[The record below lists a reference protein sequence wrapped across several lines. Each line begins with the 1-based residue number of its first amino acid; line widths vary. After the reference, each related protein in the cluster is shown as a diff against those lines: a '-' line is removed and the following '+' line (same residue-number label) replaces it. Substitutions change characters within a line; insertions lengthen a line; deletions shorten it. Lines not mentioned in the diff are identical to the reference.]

1 MTNPIVL
8 NTRNLNDLEIE
19 AKLRLLAQ
27 AQTDNP
33 TAAPGTAIT
42 SVELLAAA
50 DLIEAKRTKQK
61 TAEAEAEAATAQ
73 KLEAAAAAKVLIS
86 DYAAEVWPATGRDVS
101 KCVLLAFD
109 VSGGGGSPPPPEEQQ
124 ITGVELDY
132 GPNAGS
138 LTVRANAKPRRAIS
152 IEAQINLT
160 PNAAPT
166 WQHADIFSATPF
178 TLPGLPSGSLVQVR
192 LRAVFAGGVKGPWS
206 DIAEHRVP

>member
-1 MTNPIVL
+1 MNLIVL
-8 NTRNLNDLEIE
+8 NTKGRNDLEIE

-27 AQTDNP
+27 AQIDNP
-33 TAAPGTAIT
+33 TAAPGTDIT
-42 SVELLAAA
+42 SVELIAAA

-61 TAEAEAEAATAQ
+61 TAEAEAKAATAQ
-73 KLEAAAAAKVLIS
+73 KGEAADAGKELIS
-86 DYAAEVWPATGRDVS
+86 DYAGEVWKASGKDPS

-109 VSGGGGSPPPPEEQQ
+109 VRDTNTPPPPPEEQQ
-124 ITGVELDY
+124 ITGLVLKY

-138 LTVRANAKPRRAIS
+138 LIVESDAKSARAIS
-152 IEAQINLT
+152 LEAQVNLT

-192 LRAVFAGGVKGPWS
+192 VRAVFAGGVKGPWS